1 MGLTP
6 DLSIPGRIVICTVMF
21 VGRMGPLFL
30 ISAVAKKQEQ
40 GMWYA
45 EEDIMVG

>member
-6 DLSIPGRIVICTVMF
+6 DLSIPGRIVVCLVMF

-30 ISAVAKKQEQ
+30 ISAVKKQEQ

>member
-6 DLSIPGRIVICTVMF
+6 DLSIPGRIVICLVMF

-30 ISAVAKKQEQ
+30 ISAVAKTQEQ